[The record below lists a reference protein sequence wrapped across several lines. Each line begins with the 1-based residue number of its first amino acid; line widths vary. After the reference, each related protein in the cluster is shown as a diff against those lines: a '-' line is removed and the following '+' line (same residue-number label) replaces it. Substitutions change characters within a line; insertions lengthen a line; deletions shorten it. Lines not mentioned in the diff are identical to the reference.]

1 MNRKQRSDGELREA
15 SKHLHYELDM
25 LRGTARLLARGVH
38 SDDSV
43 LPNAVLES
51 FTLHARALLDFLYDQ
66 SPRSD
71 DVVASDYFTDPQDWI
86 SKRPAM
92 SSTLT
97 QVDHRV
103 GKEIAHLTYVRS
115 EVTDEM
121 KNWPFIEIANDVKR
135 VLAVFV
141 DAVPK
146 SRVASLWHSS

>member
-15 SKHLHYELDM
+15 YKHLHYELDM

-38 SDDSV
+38 SGDSV
-43 LPNAVLES
+43 LPRNSVSGVLY
-51 FTLHARALLDFLYDQ
+51 LHARALLDFLYDQ

-146 SRVASLWHSS
+146 SRVASLWH

>member
-1 MNRKQRSDGELREA
+1 
-15 SKHLHYELDM
+15 
-25 LRGTARLLARGVH
+25 
-38 SDDSV
+38 
-43 LPNAVLES
+43 
-51 FTLHARALLDFLYDQ
+51 
-66 SPRSD
+66 
-71 DVVASDYFTDPQDWI
+71 
-86 SKRPAM
+86 M

-121 KNWPFIEIANDVKR
+121 NNWPFIEIANDVKR

-146 SRVASLWHSS
+146 SRVASLCIRAEATTESMTLQLDNSAASVNQTRRSLLPGYAASEIDPV